1 MSQSQESD
9 LVRRLH
15 DAKMQF
21 VESWADMGV
30 HWGVPR
36 SMTAVH
42 ALLFIEGVPMNMD
55 QMMERLGISRGNASM
70 TLRTLEEWGIVKR
83 TPEEAT
89 RRDLFSA
96 EQDVWHLFAAV
107 IRVRK
112 AREIDPLQAV
122 LSRCR
127 EATREQR
134 PADPALSADYE
145 TFNRK
150 LDDMLLYLTLLD
162 SLTTQFSQL
171 DQAATRD
178 AVALLTRPSP
188 E

>member
-1 MSQSQESD
+1 MSQSPESD
-9 LVRRLH
+9 QFRRLH

-42 ALLFIEGVPMNMD
+42 ALLFIEGVPLNMD
-55 QMMERLGISRGNASM
+55 QMMDRLRISRGNASM
-70 TLRTLEEWGIVKR
+70 TLRTLEEWGIVWR
-83 TPEEAT
+83 TAEEST
-89 RRDLFSA
+89 RRDLFTA

-107 IRVRK
+107 IRIRK
-112 AREIDPLQAV
+112 AREIDPLSAV

-127 EATREQR
+127 EQTATALPRDAE
-134 PADPALSADYE
+134 LSANYE

-150 LDDMLLYLTLLD
+150 LDDMLLYLSLVD
-162 SLTTQFSQL
+162 SLTSHFARL
-171 DQAATRD
+171 DRDATRE
-178 AVALLTRPSP
+178 AVALLSRSSTD
-188 E
+188 

>member
-1 MSQSQESD
+1 MSQSQEPD
-9 LVRRLH
+9 QVRRLH

-42 ALLFIEGVPMNMD
+42 ALLFIEGVPLNMD
-55 QMMERLGISRGNASM
+55 QMMDRLRISRGNASM
-70 TLRTLEEWGIVKR
+70 TLRTLEEWGIVRR
-83 TPEEAT
+83 TAEEAT
-89 RRDLFSA
+89 RRDLFTA

-112 AREIDPLQAV
+112 AREIDPLTAV

-127 EATREQR
+127 EQTATGL
-134 PADPALSADYE
+134 PSAPLGS
-145 TFNRK
+145 R
-150 LDDMLLYLTLLD
+150 LGPRSSVRSWPRTLA
-162 SLTTQFSQL
+162 TAPCPR
-171 DQAATRD
+171 QAR
-178 AVALLTRPSP
+178 RPSQTWRRRSACR
-188 E
+188 

>member
-1 MSQSQESD
+1 MSQSQAPD

-42 ALLFIEGVPMNMD
+42 ALLFIEGVPLNMD

-70 TLRTLEEWGIVKR
+70 TLRTLEEWGIVRR
-83 TPEEAT
+83 TAEEST
-89 RRDLFSA
+89 RRDLFTA

-112 AREIDPLQAV
+112 AREIDPLAAV
-122 LSRCR
+122 LGRCR
-127 EATREQR
+127 DLTAGER
-134 PADPALSADYE
+134 PEDPELSVSYE

-150 LDDMLLYLTLLD
+150 LDDMLLYLSLLD
-162 SLTTQFSQL
+162 SLTSQFARL
-171 DQAATRD
+171 DRDATRE
-178 AVALLTRPSP
+178 AVVLLSRQGP